1 MSTPTAKRV
10 KPTRRPAK
18 TGRSSFSFWVIL
30 GSILIVGL
38 GVTLVILNNR
48 QATPTAATQIALPA
62 DWIQGKTIG
71 KPDAKVVVQAW
82 EDFRCPHCR
91 EWTTT
96 VEPQLFNDY
105 IKTGKARL
113 EFHLFPLQG
122 FEPESSIAGMAA
134 ECAADQN
141 LFWPYHDR
149 LFAAQD
155 EGIAAYT
162 QASLTEKAKAAGL
175 DAAKFTQCFASLRH
189 QSTVAASLQQAVS
202 LGLDSTPSVL
212 INGKRM
218 ATPFDYVTLKAEID
232 RLLK

>member
-1 MSTPTAKRV
+1 MSTPTAKHV
-10 KPTRRPAK
+10 KTTRRQAK
-18 TGRSSFSFWVIL
+18 AGRSSFSFWLIL
-30 GSILIVGL
+30 GGILIVGL

-155 EGIAAYT
+155 QGLDAYT
-162 QASLTEKAKAAGL
+162 QGGLTAIAKVVGL
-175 DAAKFTQCFASLRH
+175 DEAKFTQCFASLRH
-189 QSTVAASLQQAVS
+189 QSTVADSEQQAVS
-202 LGLDSTPSVL
+202 LGLNSTPSIL
-212 INGKRM
+212 INGKQM
-218 ATPFDYVTLKAEID
+218 GAPFDYTALKAEID